1 MLSITH
7 KKYESFDARL
17 QVRSVFLNISKTF
30 DKVRHDGMILKVT
43 QNGILGNLV
52 NFLQD
57 LLKENKQLVAL
68 TGQVST

>member
-1 MLSITH
+1 
-7 KKYESFDARL
+7 
-17 QVRSVFLNISKTF
+17 
-30 DKVRHDGMILKVT
+30 MILKVT

-57 LLKENKQLVAL
+57 LLKENKQLVAF

>member
-1 MLSITH
+1 
-7 KKYESFDARL
+7 
-17 QVRSVFLNISKTF
+17 
-30 DKVRHDGMILKVT
+30 MILKVT